1 MSLDLYIIS
10 PKPVVKHGTG
20 VYIRENG
27 RNVELKTMEE
37 VRAHFPDSDLS
48 HIHEFDYTDENYWHA
63 NITHNMGE
71 MAREVPV
78 AGTELTLY
86 DLLWHPEEHG
96 FSSAGDTGYRVGVL
110 MGFLYLRNH
119 RDELIRF
126 NPENGWG
133 NYELLLSFTLD
144 FLQHLIMAGDDY
156 SIMASC

>member
-1 MSLDLYIIS
+1 
-10 PKPVVKHGTG
+10 
-20 VYIRENG
+20 
-27 RNVELKTMEE
+27 
-37 VRAHFPDSDLS
+37 
-48 HIHEFDYTDENYWHA
+48 
-63 NITHNMGE
+63 MGG
-71 MAREVPV
+71 MAREVQV